1 MKMQSDNLN
10 PIFDGLAI
18 AVGQYVGN
26 GPINRAPYEAR
37 GIRPLPAQGA
47 LSVQLDQLQESSTS
61 LPPLQQQLQG
71 QQGPCAYAERPNRWS
86 SQAEGVLSLF
96 SGSSCNRTAGDAAAR
111 GRREDGACGHRPD
124 IWPAAIGEQIETWKD
139 VYEIEERYRGKLLG
153 GDAKAW
159 LEEVLIERNW
169 HNETAGAEGRSPN
182 AHLRDVER
190 HTRRSPFANANF
202 LKHGFLQACKSAGL
216 FDAVQKCAAEKPAA
230 H

>member
-1 MKMQSDNLN
+1 MFYPFSAVPHAIELQVTLQHADVEKMAPAD
-10 PIFDGLAI
+10 IGLTF
-18 AVGQYVGN
+18 G
-26 GPINRAPYEAR
+26 
-37 GIRPLPAQGA
+37 
-47 LSVQLDQLQESSTS
+47 
-61 LPPLQQQLQG
+61 
-71 QQGPCAYAERPNRWS
+71 
-86 SQAEGVLSLF
+86 
-96 SGSSCNRTAGDAAAR
+96 
-111 GRREDGACGHRPD
+111 
-124 IWPAAIGEQIETWKD
+124 PAAIGEQIETWKD